1 MNLELDRV
9 PDEIFA
15 TPGRVLRP
23 LGLGRAYEQA
33 QDDLISFML
42 FFFFFRFQLKLRSCK
57 INIKSNKYRKITN
70 SIFWTHGNMI
80 YTFHI

>member
-33 QDDLISFML
+33 QDDLFYLCFSFS
-42 FFFFFRFQLKLRSCK
+42 FSDF
-57 INIKSNKYRKITN
+57 N
-70 SIFWTHGNMI
+70 
-80 YTFHI
+80 